1 MTISKAQVN
10 HIIWCVVDETEVS
23 YADSEFESINV
34 PESSREELITHIL
47 DVVNNDLEVCP
58 KCYNLIKEEDY
69 ETEFESRI
77 TAPVFRVDN
86 EQRRLSGDDEKD
98 GLNALLT
105 AHQRR
110 YFRNARSGGGKG
122 SRCALSDH
130 S

>member
-1 MTISKAQVN
+1 MDYRGWWRMTISKAQVN

-77 TAPVFRVDN
+77 GYGGN
-86 EQRRLSGDDEKD
+86 EVITTGFTCSSCGYTDD
-98 GLNALLT
+98 L
-105 AHQRR
+105 
-110 YFRNARSGGGKG
+110 
-122 SRCALSDH
+122 
-130 S
+130 